1 MPPDVWQGV
10 LANVTVP
17 AFRPQATLSG
27 LLPAFAYHLR
37 VIANNSIGVSP
48 PSDVVTATTLEEGRR
63 GGNADSGTA
72 SRRLF
77 FSHGSILS
85 GTAAVGFV
93 RQLCRDVLQHA
104 RDMNSLQTE
113 RFI

>member
-1 MPPDVWQGV
+1 MWQGV

-63 GGNADSGTA
+63 GRTRTA
-72 SRRLF
+72 GQPHAGSLSVTVP
-77 FSHGSILS
+77 FSAGQPQWVS
-85 GTAAVGFV
+85 
-93 RQLCRDVLQHA
+93 
-104 RDMNSLQTE
+104 
-113 RFI
+113 

>member
-1 MPPDVWQGV
+1 MWQGV

-27 LLPAFAYHLR
+27 LLPSFAYHLR

-63 GGNADSGTA
+63 GERGQQDSLTQA
-72 SRRLF
+72 LCQSRLHSQR
-77 FSHGSILS
+77 
-85 GTAAVGFV
+85 TAAVGSV
-93 RQLCRDVLQHA
+93 RPLCRNVLQHA
-104 RDMNSLQTE
+104 HDMNIL
-113 RFI
+113 